1 MKYIFIWYIQNI
13 ILFDRFFQKIGN
25 WLNGGAV
32 IVKVLDNPE
41 LAATDMDAR
50 MLGEVSAMRRL

>member
-1 MKYIFIWYIQNI
+1 
-13 ILFDRFFQKIGN
+13 
-25 WLNGGAV
+25 V
-32 IVKVLDNPE
+32 VVKVLDNPE